1 MEVWAEDEG
10 RIGLKPITRRVWATR
25 GQRPI
30 VVQKRGFKWLHVY
43 AFVNPKSGCSEFW
56 IISHVDLVC
65 MQVVLDEFKASV
77 DAENQ
82 KMIVLLLDNAGWH
95 SSKNLVIPEGIV
107 LRFIP
112 PYTPELSPAE
122 GVMPLLH
129 ECVANRLL
137 EKLEDVEVLLD
148 ERCVFLRD
156 HPEVVGGRCG
166 FSWASL

>member
-1 MEVWAEDEG
+1 MLSCEQEG
-10 RIGLKPITRRVWATR
+10 PIGLKPITRRIWATR

-30 VVQKRGFKWLHVY
+30 AVQKRGFQWLHVY
-43 AFVNPKSGCSEFW
+43 AFVHPKSGCSEFW
-56 IISHVDLVC
+56 IVSHVDLVC
-65 MQVVLDEFKASV
+65 MQAVLEGFKESV
-77 DAENQ
+77 DPENQ
-82 KMIVLLLDNAGWH
+82 KVIVLLLDHAGWH
-95 SSKNLVIPEGIV
+95 SSKNLVVPEGIV
-107 LRFIP
+107 LRFIS

-137 EKLEDVEVLLD
+137 GSLEEVEVLLD

-156 HPEVVGGRCG
+156 HPGVVGGRCG